1 MRRHVSEGTR
11 DILVFLFFVL
21 ISTGFWFV
29 QELEDDFSTDVVLP
43 LKLNDV
49 PEGVL
54 ITTSLPEQT
63 TLTLQG
69 KGVDL
74 LGLMLKGRL
83 DTLHINYSAA
93 LANRPTGRIDIT
105 IGQLQQS
112 LKGRLP
118 NNVTITSISPDTLT
132 YYYNQGLHKRLPVRQ
147 SGTVEADQQYA
158 ITLSKFYPDSV
169 DVYAPHAVLDTMH
182 AIYTVPIELTRLN
195 KSTSTRIRLATQ
207 PGLKARPDSVTLL
220 TNIDILT
227 RQSINVPVTGLNFPA
242 DKALRT
248 FPSTVR
254 VNYLATNDQQ
264 QSIDPTQFVVGITY
278 EELFDV
284 SSGKF
289 RPRLTGK
296 PEQVSGTLIEPV
308 EVDFLIENVTSLDE

>member
-74 LGLMLKGRL
+74 LGLILRGRL
-83 DTLHINYSAA
+83 DTLYINYSTA

-105 IGQLQQS
+105 IGQLQQA

-118 NNVTITSISPDTLT
+118 NNVTITGISPDTLT
-132 YYYNQGLHKRLPVRQ
+132 YHYNQGLHKRLPVRL
-147 SGTVEADQQYA
+147 SGTIEADQQYA

-182 AIYTVPIELTRLN
+182 AIYTVPVELTHLN
-195 KSTSTRIRLATQ
+195 KSTSTRIRLTTQ

-227 RQSINVPVTGLNFPA
+227 RQSLNVPVTGLNFPA

-264 QSIDPTQFVVGITY
+264 QNIDPTQFVVGITY
-278 EELFDV
+278 EELLNV

-308 EVDFLIENVTSLDE
+308 EVDFLIENVTSIEE